1 MELGTDFQ
9 NVWQV
14 LAWLARMHAEY
25 WGARADAAVA
35 PTPEGGL
42 QTQGCYWYLDTRPDE
57 HAAMPTRGWEG
68 RLRLAA
74 KAIDLRLKLDPLQT
88 ICHGDAKKENM
99 LLTVPTPVLRG
110 GSERRSELDMLSPHT

>member
-1 MELGTDFQ
+1 
-9 NVWQV
+9 
-14 LAWLARMHAEY
+14 MHAEY

-74 KAIDLRLKLDPLQT
+74 KAIDLRLKSDPLQT

-99 LLTVPTPVLRG
+99 LLTVPAPVLCVA
-110 GSERRSELDMLSPHT
+110 SE